1 MECTEVALNET
12 LQQLNSAPT
21 SSPCAKEEWVSTVT
35 QLLTGIE
42 VCFSEEPQLLA
53 NFPRSSSLARLANNL
68 IQVRSVQLGG
78 AVLFWFEL
86 IHCMCVL
93 LETRLKYSR

>member
-21 SSPCAKEEWVSTVT
+21 SSPCAKEEWVNTVT

-42 VCFSEEPQLLA
+42 VCFAEGPQLLS
-53 NFPRSSSLARLANNL
+53 NVPRFSSLARLANNL
-68 IQVRSVQLGG
+68 IQVRSVELGG
-78 AVLFWFEL
+78 CSFFGRVIKPLWF
-86 IHCMCVL
+86 MYY
-93 LETRLKYSR
+93 T